1 MLSIF
6 LYMYLFCIKLAIFR
20 IFFGNPV
27 QNRYTFFVPIKMYQ
41 FCTFFRCGCC
51 CLNVIMITVN
61 CIGSEQVSNL
71 AVIIRQTVKNI
82 CMNSEY
88 VTKKY

>member
-1 MLSIF
+1 
-6 LYMYLFCIKLAIFR
+6 
-20 IFFGNPV
+20 
-27 QNRYTFFVPIKMYQ
+27 
-41 FCTFFRCGCC
+41 
-51 CLNVIMITVN
+51 MITVN

-88 VTKKY
+88 VTKKYWNNLLGLG